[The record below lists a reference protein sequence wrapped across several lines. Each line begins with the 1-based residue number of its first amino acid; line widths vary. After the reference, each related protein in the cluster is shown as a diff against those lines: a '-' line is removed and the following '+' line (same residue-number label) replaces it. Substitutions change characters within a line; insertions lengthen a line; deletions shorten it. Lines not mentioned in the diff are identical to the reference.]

1 MKKAPFFLL
10 IAALALSLAGNALA
24 ESEIVYKSE
33 FIQWADDWYAR
44 STGGAEIF
52 LTEDQSLLIEG
63 RTADWNSPGR
73 DFDLVTGEE
82 YELSV
87 LVRQNG
93 ADSARFMISVAHS
106 AGGVESYENLGAAIA
121 KKGEWTAVTGAYTAG
136 VYERF
141 VLYVETT
148 GAPTLDFEIKDFTV
162 TGKAPAAA
170 AAADDPIPSLRE
182 IYADKF
188 DFGTAVSYMTAV
200 NKSRMDFCASQ
211 FVIFTPENELKPDS
225 VLDVA
230 ASRKLAA
237 EDETAVAVHFDAA
250 KPLLDYAKNN
260 SLKVHGHVLV
270 WHSQTPEAF
279 FHESYSTSKPLV
291 TREVML
297 ARMENYI
304 RETMEY
310 MDANY
315 PGVVVSW
322 DVVNEAVDD
331 GAARLRS
338 SKWLTVVGEDY
349 LARAFAY
356 ARKYAPEG
364 TLLFY
369 NDYNTALEPKL
380 TGIENLLKDLIAEGN
395 IDGYGFQMHHDV
407 SYPSN
412 QQIENALQRIAALG
426 LKLRVSELDVT
437 IPNGTEAS
445 YANQAKKYAAI
456 MKMLDQYAGQM
467 IAVQV
472 WGVSDDLSWRAAK
485 YPLLF
490 DKNLQP
496 KPAFW
501 AVADPGSVQ

>member
-1 MKKAPFFLL
+1 MKKALFLAM
-10 IAALALSLAGNALA
+10 IALMALTLAAGALA
-24 ESEIVYKSE
+24 ETETVYRSD
-33 FIQWADDWYAR
+33 FTQGTDGWYAR
-44 STGGAEIF
+44 SAGGAEVS
-52 LTEDQSLLIEG
+52 LTEDGGLLIVG

-73 DFDLVTGEE
+73 NFDLTRGEE

-87 LVRQNG
+87 QVRQNG

-106 AGGVESYENLGAAIA
+106 AGGVESYENLGAGSA
-121 KKGEWTAVTGAYTAG
+121 KKGEWTTVTGAYTAG
-136 VYERF
+136 MYEQF

-148 GAPTLDFEIKDFTV
+148 GAPSLDFEIRDFTV
-162 TGKAPAAA
+162 HRRVMAKYDG
-170 AAADDPIPSLRE
+170 PIPSLRE

-188 DFGTAVSYMTAV
+188 DFGAAVPRMEAG
-200 NKSRMDFCASQ
+200 NKAHMDFYASQ

-230 ASRKLAA
+230 ASKKLAA
-237 EDETAVAVHFDAA
+237 KDETAVAVHFDAA
-250 KPLLDYAKNN
+250 RPLLDYAKANG
-260 SLKVHGHVLV
+260 LKVHGHVLV

-279 FHESYSTSKPLV
+279 FHESYSTSKPFV

-304 RETMEY
+304 RLTMEY

-349 LARAFAY
+349 LARAFEY

-380 TGIENLLKDLIAEGN
+380 TGIVNLLNSLIAEGN

-407 SYPSN
+407 AYPSN
-412 QQIENALQRIAALG
+412 SQIENALKRIAALG
-426 LKLRVSELDVT
+426 LRLRVSELDVT
-437 IPNGTEAS
+437 IPDNTDAS
-445 YANQAKKYAAI
+445 YTNQAKKYAAI
-456 MKMLDQYAGQM
+456 MRMLNQYPDQL

-472 WGVSDDLSWRAAK
+472 WGVSDNMSWRASK

-501 AVADPGSVQ
+501 AVADPDSI

>member
-1 MKKAPFFLL
+1 MKKALFLVL
-10 IAALALSLAGNALA
+10 IAVLSLSLAGNALA

-33 FIQWADDWYAR
+33 FIQWADGWYAR
-44 STGGAEIF
+44 SAGGAEVF
-52 LTEDQSLLIEG
+52 LTKDQSLLIEG

-73 DFDLVTGEE
+73 DSDLVTGEE

-87 LVRQNG
+87 QVRQNG

-106 AGGVESYENLGAAIA
+106 VDGVESYENLGSGNA
-121 KKGEWTAVTGAYTAG
+121 KKGEWTTVTGSYTAG
-136 VYERF
+136 IYDRF

-162 TGKAPAAA
+162 SRKVLKT
-170 AAADDPIPSLRE
+170 ADDPLPSLRE
-182 IYADKF
+182 IYADRF
-188 DFGTAVSYMTAV
+188 DFGTAVTYQEAV
-200 NKSRMDFCASQ
+200 NKGRMDFYASQ
-211 FVIFTPENELKPDS
+211 FVIFTPGNELKPDS

-230 ASRKLAA
+230 ACKKLAKD
-237 EDETAVAVHFDAA
+237 DETAVAVHFDAA
-250 KPLLDYAKNN
+250 KPLLDYAKANG
-260 SLKVHGHVLV
+260 LKVHGHVLV

-279 FHESYSTSKPLV
+279 FHETYSTTKPLV
-291 TREVML
+291 SREVML
-297 ARMENYI
+297 ARLENYI
-304 RETMEY
+304 RLIMEY
-310 MDANY
+310 MDENY
-315 PGVVVSW
+315 PGVIVSW

-331 GAARLRS
+331 GAAKLRS

-349 LARAFAY
+349 LARAFEY

-380 TGIENLLKDLIAEGN
+380 TGIVNLLTDLTAEGN

-407 SYPSN
+407 NYPSN
-412 QQIENALQRIAALG
+412 TQIESALQRVAALG

-437 IPNGTEAS
+437 IPDSLETS

-456 MKMLDQYAGQM
+456 MRMLEPYAGQL

-490 DKNLQP
+490 DKNLNP

-501 AVADPGSVQ
+501 AVADPDSVQ